1 MEVQAKFKIIYSD
14 EIIRFLNT
22 LEIKARSKI
31 LYNINKSKYVVDKSL
46 FKKLDNTD
54 IWEFR
59 TLFNGVQYRLLAFWD
74 TENEVL
80 VVTTHG
86 FIKKTQK
93 TPQREINHAKKLRAE
108 YLENRKEQL

>member
-14 EIIRFLNT
+14 EIIHFLNT

-31 LYNINKSKYVVDKSL
+31 LYNINKCKYIVDKSL
-46 FKKLDNTD
+46 FKKLANTD

-80 VVTTHG
+80 VITTHG
-86 FIKKTQK
+86 FIKKT
-93 TPQREINHAKKLRAE
+93 KKLQPTKLRG
-108 YLENRKEQL
+108 RKK

>member
-14 EIIRFLNT
+14 EIIHFLNT

-31 LYNINKSKYVVDKSL
+31 LYNINKCKYIVDKSL
-46 FKKLDNTD
+46 FKKLANTD

-80 VVTTHG
+80 VITTHG
-86 FIKKTQK
+86 FIKRHKNSS
-93 TPQREINHAKKLRAE
+93 QRN
-108 YLENRKEQL
+108 

>member
-1 MEVQAKFKIIYSD
+1 MEVQAKFKIISSD

-31 LYNINKSKYVVDKSL
+31 LYNINKCKYIVDKSL
-46 FKKLDNTD
+46 FKKLANTD

-80 VVTTHG
+80 VITTHG
-86 FIKKTQK
+86 FVKKTQK
-93 TPQREINHAKKLRAE
+93 TPAKEIKRAE
-108 YLENRKEQL
+108 EIRRKYFDTKR

>member
-93 TPQREINHAKKLRAE
+93 TPAKEIKSAEEIRRKYFETKK
-108 YLENRKEQL
+108 